1 MIGGEDCRYR
11 VWDSFGRQ
19 LYNSGAGDY
28 PVTAVSWSP
37 DGNYFAAGSYN
48 TLRLCDKIGWS
59 HSLDKPATGSVFKI
73 AWSADGTQV
82 VQCNLGCNLIFK
94 RQHELSLAPF
104 VTYLKLHTT
113 TVFEFKTAYKLSG
126 IV

>member
-82 VQCNLGCNLIFK
+82 VQLDFK
-94 RQHELSLAPF
+94 
-104 VTYLKLHTT
+104 VTTRVVSRTSCYL
-113 TVFEFKTAYKLSG
+113 FKITYDYCSS
-126 IV
+126 I